1 MSIVVAVPRR
11 WREAF
16 FGAGAAGGRGRVEGE
31 TAQSGVDGADGPGP
45 GLGDERASDA
55 GEIGARTRGGTGRDA
70 EENPRE
76 DRARGSGEPEERSPV
91 FGRSGTGAEDVGTA
105 DDLGTL
111 ATLAG
116 LGTLRIVAQSD
127 PLPADARVLITGWG
141 APVLTEE
148 TLARA
153 PQLELVA
160 HTGGTVK
167 PFVTDAV
174 WRRGVRVT
182 QAGAAMAYPVG
193 EVALAFTLALLHRL
207 PRFDHALHA
216 GVGWARAK
224 DAPPRH
230 ELAASRIGVVGAS
243 RTGREY
249 IRLVRLLGATVTVAD
264 PYLTEAD
271 AEELG
276 VRAASLDEVLTENR
290 IVALH
295 APVLPETRHLMGA
308 RELALLPDGAGLVNT
323 ARSWLVDPV
332 ALLDQLRTGRIDAAV
347 DVFDDE
353 PLAEDDPLRDLPNV
367 LLTPHEAAGTVEA
380 RRRQG
385 DLVVSEVAR
394 FLRGETL
401 RHEVTAADWHRIG

>member
-16 FGAGAAGGRGRVEGE
+16 FDAGAAVGRGRDEDGA
-31 TAQSGVDGADGPGP
+31 AQSGVDGSADAGGPASSLGAERGPGI
-45 GLGDERASDA
+45 GTRTRCGTGEDA
-55 GEIGARTRGGTGRDA
+55 GED
-70 EENPRE
+70 PRE
-76 DRARGSGEPEERSPV
+76 GGARGSGEPEERSPV
-91 FGRSGTGAEDVGTA
+91 LDGSASGVGDVGTA

-111 ATLAG
+111 AALTG
-116 LGTLRIVAQSD
+116 LGTLRVVPQSD
-127 PLPADARVLITGWG
+127 PLPADTRVLITGWG
-141 APVLTEE
+141 APVLDEV
-148 TLARA
+148 TLAAA
-153 PQLELVA
+153 PRLALVA

-174 WRRGVRVT
+174 WRRGIRVT

-193 EVALAFTLALLHRL
+193 EVALAFTLALLHRI

-216 GVGWARAK
+216 GAGWARAK
-224 DAPPRH
+224 AAPPRH
-230 ELAASRIGVVGAS
+230 ELAAGRIGVVGAS

-264 PYLTEAD
+264 PYLTEAE
-271 AEELG
+271 AEQLG
-276 VRAASLDEVLTENR
+276 VRVATLDEVLAENR

-295 APVLPETRHLMGA
+295 APVLPETRHLLGP
-308 RELALLPDGAGLVNT
+308 RELSLLPDGAGLVNT

-332 ALLDQLRTGRIDAAV
+332 ALLAELRSGRIDAAV

-385 DLVVSEVAR
+385 DLVIAEIER
-394 FLRGETL
+394 FHRGEPL